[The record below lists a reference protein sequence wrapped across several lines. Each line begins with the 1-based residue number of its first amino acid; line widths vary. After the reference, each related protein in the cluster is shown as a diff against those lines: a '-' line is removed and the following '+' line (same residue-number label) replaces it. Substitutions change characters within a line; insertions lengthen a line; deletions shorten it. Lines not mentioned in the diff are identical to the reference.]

1 MKSYLKFL
9 SRNKLYTAIE
19 AVGLI
24 VSLAFVLLIGAY
36 VRHQWRTA
44 HGATEWKHY
53 YAIGTAVYDRVD
65 FTANGTANLI
75 KENIPGVDKATMF
88 CYRHVE
94 PTLGDER
101 IGRTGMATVEPDYF
115 DMFPVEWVEGD
126 ISSLLGGGV
135 AISERL
141 ARQHSQGQ
149 DIVGRSIVSW
159 SDTISI
165 AAIFRTPAAALF
177 QEVDFLRVREWKE
190 LSRSASGGDVCLISS
205 TLPEVELVAS
215 IDRVF
220 EEHNRRNWGRDESRA
235 FKNGCIERM
244 DRLYFSEL
252 NGGNAFHQGNL
263 PLLKMLSVVVLLLLL
278 SAVFN
283 YINLSTALAG
293 KRTKEMG
300 MHSILGATRRQ
311 VVWKYMA
318 ESLSFTIICAGVA
331 LLFARA
337 FAPTLSHF
345 VETREGESF
354 VSAPFSW
361 HLDTTTAALFLG
373 VTLLTGLLAGWIPA
387 RMASRY
393 NPVQVVK
400 GDYRLRSK
408 RVFSKVFI
416 VFQTALSVLLIAF
429 ALVIERQYSHMI
441 HQPLGADVENLYV
454 QYRVSD
460 AQWDAVQQ
468 LPFVSEA
475 GLANAYPGRRYM
487 SASGYRKDGEGTF
500 RLTTLLMSP
509 EAFRMCGYDILEDF
523 HTPSGTGVWLS
534 ESAWN
539 TLEMEPGQEELPE
552 WADFFGSRKLAG
564 ILRDFAV
571 TDAAHIQP
579 DDCGLIEVYEMP
591 RGTYILMRIEGDRKG
606 AEKQLAALFRQ
617 YSIEENGYERFTE
630 NNGYVRDKVNDGLEE
645 AENYMRLI
653 ELFMAL
659 AVLISILGLLAMS
672 ALYASERTHDI
683 AVRKVFGSTVRS
695 ETLRAVREYMILVGI
710 ACLIAV
716 PVAAWI
722 SRRYLEDYNYRISNY
737 GWIFAVAV
745 LLSLAISF
753 ASVLWQDLKA
763 ARTDPAAELKKE

>member
-44 HGATEWKHY
+44 HGAPEWKHY
-53 YAIGTAVYDRVD
+53 YAIGTAGYEMVD
-65 FTANGTANLI
+65 FTATGTANLI
-75 KENIPGVDKATMF
+75 KENLPEVDKATMF

-101 IGRTGMATVEPDYF
+101 IGQTGMATVEPDYF

-126 ISSLLGGGV
+126 MSSLLGGGV
-135 AISERL
+135 AISESL
-141 ARQHSQGQ
+141 ARQHSQGRE
-149 DIVGRSIVSW
+149 IVGRSIVSW

-177 QEVDFLRVREWKE
+177 EDVDFLRVREWKE
-190 LSRSASGGDVCLISS
+190 LSRGASGGDVCLISS
-205 TLPEVELVAS
+205 TMPEDELVAS

-252 NGGNAFHQGNL
+252 NGGMAFHQGNL
-263 PLLKMLSVVVLLLLL
+263 SLLRMLSAVALLLLL

-283 YINLSTALAG
+283 YINLSAALAG

-300 MHSILGATRRQ
+300 MRSILGASRWQ
-311 VVWKYMA
+311 VVWKYLT
-318 ESLSFTIICAGVA
+318 ESLVFTLICAGIAIMVA
-331 LLFARA
+331 KA
-337 FAPTLSHF
+337 FAPMLSHF
-345 VETREGESF
+345 VETREGERF

-361 HLDTTTAALFLG
+361 HLDATTAALFFG
-373 VTLLTGLLAGWIPA
+373 VTLLAGLLAGWIPA

-393 NPVQVVK
+393 NPAQVVK
-400 GDYRLRSK
+400 GDYRVRSK
-408 RVFSKVFI
+408 QIFTKVFI
-416 VFQTALSVLLIAF
+416 VFQTTLSVLLIAL
-429 ALVIERQYSHMI
+429 ALVMERQYSHMI
-441 HQPLGADVENLYV
+441 HQPLGADVEDLYV

-460 AQWDAVQQ
+460 AQWDAVQR
-468 LPFVSEA
+468 LPFVKEA
-475 GLANAYPGRRYM
+475 GLADGYPGKRYM
-487 SASGYRKDGEGTF
+487 SVSGPMDDGSIF
-500 RLTTLLMSP
+500 KFTTIRMTP
-509 EAFRMCGYDILEDF
+509 EAFGICGYEILEDF

-539 TLEMEPGQEELPE
+539 SIGMEEGQDVLPD
-552 WADFFGSRKLAG
+552 WANFFGTKQVAG

-579 DDCGLIEVYEMP
+579 DDYGAIEVTDKQQ
-591 RGTYILMRIEGDRKG
+591 GSFILLRIEGNRKE
-606 AEKQLAALFRQ
+606 AEKQLEALFQEYNVDKPGYVPSPRL
-617 YSIEENGYERFTE
+617 NGF
-630 NNGYVRDKVNDGLEE
+630 VRDKVNDGLEE

-659 AVLISILGLLAMS
+659 AVLISLLGLLAMS
-672 ALYASERTHDI
+672 ALFASERTHDI
-683 AVRKVFGSTVRS
+683 AVRKVFGSTVRD
-695 ETLRAVREYMILVGI
+695 ETLKAVGEYMVLVCVS
-710 ACLIAV
+710 CLIAV
-716 PVAAWI
+716 PVAAWLA
-722 SRRYLEDYNYRISNY
+722 RRYLEGFNYRISGY

-745 LLSLAISF
+745 ILSIAISF

-763 ARTDPAAELKKE
+763 ARTDPAIELKKE